1 MTRPDEIRPAHRVPA
16 REEGSATLELALL
29 TPVLLA
35 FLLLMVAMGR
45 FAGTRADV
53 DAAARDAARAASAAR
68 SAPRAR
74 AVAEDA
80 ASATLRAGGV
90 DCRSLTVDVEL
101 AKFAPGGTV
110 AARVSCSVDL
120 TDVSLLR
127 LPGSRILT
135 ARFVS
140 PVDVYREG

>member
-1 MTRPDEIRPAHRVPA
+1 MTHPDGIRPVHRVPA
-16 REEGSATLELALL
+16 PEEGSATLELALL

-35 FLLLMVAMGR
+35 FLLLMVALGR

-53 DAAARDAARAASAAR
+53 DAAARDAARAASASR

-74 AVAEDA
+74 AAAEEA
-80 ASATLRAGGV
+80 ASATLRAGGL
-90 DCRSLTVDVEL
+90 DCRSLAVDVDL
-101 AKFAPGGTV
+101 ARFAPGGSV

-127 LPGSRILT
+127 LPGSRTLS

-140 PVDVYREG
+140 SVDVFREA